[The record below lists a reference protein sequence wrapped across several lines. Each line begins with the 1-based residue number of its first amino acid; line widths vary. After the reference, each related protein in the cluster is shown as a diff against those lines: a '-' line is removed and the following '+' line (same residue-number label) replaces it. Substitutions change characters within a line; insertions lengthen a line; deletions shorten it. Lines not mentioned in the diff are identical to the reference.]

1 MDQRLEQTVTV
12 INPLG
17 LHARAAA
24 QLVKVTARVKCE
36 VSIESEGETVNAKS
50 IMGVLTLA
58 AAQGTEVRII
68 CDGADAKEALEAI
81 VALFAAGFNEMPR

>member
-1 MDQRLEQTVTV
+1 MERSEKTLKV

-24 QLVKVTARVKCE
+24 QLVKVTARVPCS
-36 VSIESEGETVNAKS
+36 VTLSCDGESVNGKS

-58 AAQGTEVRII
+58 AAQGSDVVVTCE
-68 CDGADAKEALEAI
+68 GTGSEEALTQIEA
-81 VALFAAGFNEMPR
+81 VFTAGFYELRP

>member
-1 MDQRLEQTVTV
+1 MDQRLEKTVTV

-24 QLVKVTARVKCE
+24 QLVKITARVKCE
-36 VSIESEGETVNAKS
+36 VTIESEGEEVNAKS

-58 AAQGTEVRII
+58 AAQGTQVRIV
-68 CDGADAKEALEAI
+68 CDGADAAEAMTAI
-81 VALFAAGFNEMPR
+81 VGLFEAGFHEMPR

>member
-1 MDQRLEQTVTV
+1 MDRVEKSLTV

-24 QLVKVTARVKCE
+24 QLVKITARVPCE
-36 VSIESEGETVNAKS
+36 VTLGCDGESVNGKS

-58 AAQGTEVRII
+58 AAQGTDVQVTCAGE
-68 CDGADAKEALEAI
+68 GAEAAMEQIEA
-81 VALFAAGFNEMPR
+81 VFKAGFYELRP

>member
-1 MDQRLEQTVTV
+1 MDQRLEKTVTV

-24 QLVKVTARVKCE
+24 QLVKVTARVRCE

-58 AAQGTEVRII
+58 AAQGTQVRII
-68 CDGADAKEALEAI
+68 CDGEDAQSALDAV
-81 VALFAAGFNEMPR
+81 VALFEAGFHEMPR